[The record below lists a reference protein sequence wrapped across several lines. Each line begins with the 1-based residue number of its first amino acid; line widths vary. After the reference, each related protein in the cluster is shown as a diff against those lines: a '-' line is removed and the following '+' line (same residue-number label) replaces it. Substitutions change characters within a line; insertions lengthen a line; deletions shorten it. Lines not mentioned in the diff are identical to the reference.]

1 MICNVGDGG
10 CQYALD
16 VGMPEHK
23 CVICVY
29 HACQDCGEALT
40 STEVEFY
47 GDTCDRCERDWNEHM
62 ERLRCRLVAK
72 T

>member
-10 CQYALD
+10 CQYAID
-16 VGMPEHK
+16 VGMPEDR

-29 HACQDCGEALT
+29 HACEHCGEALT
-40 STEVEFY
+40 ATEVEFY
-47 GDTCDRCERDWNEHM
+47 GNACDRCERDWNEYM
-62 ERLRCRLVAK
+62 EQLRCRLVAK